1 MRKILTAGLAAL
13 TLGGSVAMTAT
24 PAAAQRGGHGGGGW
38 HGGGGGWHGG
48 GGFRGGGFRGEGFRG
63 GWRGDD
69 DWGWGLG
76 AGLAGFALGTA
87 LADRPYYGDDYYG
100 PGYYDYGYAECVGRE
115 RIWDPYIGRYVIR
128 RFYYAC

>member
-1 MRKILTAGLAAL
+1 MRNILTAGMAAVTLA
-13 TLGGSVAMTAT
+13 GSLAMTAT
-24 PAAAQRGGHGGGGW
+24 PAVAEPHGGGGW

-48 GGFRGGGFRGEGFRG
+48 GGGWRGEGFRG
-63 GWRGDD
+63 GYRRGDD

-87 LADRPYYGDDYYG
+87 LADRPYYGYYGYG
-100 PGYYDYGYAECVGRE
+100 PGYYDDYGYAECVGRE